1 MTSTDF
7 IALLPLLIVT
17 AAAVVVMLEA
27 AFYRSH
33 RATLVLTLIGLAT
46 AFASL
51 PFVAR
56 LTPRPVTPLLLV
68 DGYALFF
75 MGLLFAAGFV
85 VALLAYG
92 YLERG
97 EGNPE
102 ELYILLLLSTVGAS
116 VLVASSHFA
125 SFFIGLETLSVS
137 LYAMI
142 AYNRNQRRAIEAG
155 IKYLILAGATAAF
168 LLFGMA
174 LIYTETGTLGFSGI
188 VDVASGSRPSLM
200 LMVGLG
206 MLIVGVGFKL
216 GVVPF
221 HMWTPDVYQ
230 GAPAPVTALVAS
242 MSKGAMFALVLRY
255 FTPIPSLERQGLFWV
270 FTAIA
275 ILSMIG
281 GNVLALTQDNVKRI
295 LAYSSIAH
303 LGYLLVAFLA
313 SGAAGQL
320 AVGFYL
326 VAYFATTLSAFG
338 VVTILS
344 TPDGEAESLEDY
356 RGLYYRSPRLALVF
370 TITLLSLAGIPPTA
384 GLVGKIF
391 IAAAG
396 VQSSLWLLLIVLVLA
411 SVIGVFY
418 YMRIVITMFR
428 RPEGELAQPA
438 LVGLPR
444 AASFVLGALS
454 VVLVVLGIYPAPVMT
469 IIENTVARLV

>member
-1 MTSTDF
+1 MTFADIMS
-7 IALLPLLIVT
+7 LLPLLILSGSGI
-17 AAAVVVMLEA
+17 VVMLAA

-33 RATLVLTLIGLAT
+33 RLALTLTLVGLAA

-51 PFVAR
+51 ALAASYV
-56 LTPRPVTPLLLV
+56 PRQVTPMLLI
-68 DGYALFF
+68 DGYALFY
-75 MGLLFAAGFV
+75 MGLLFAASFV
-85 VALLAYG
+85 VAMLAYG
-92 YLERG
+92 YLEKG
-97 EGNPE
+97 AGHPE
-102 ELYILLLLSTVGAS
+102 ELYILLILSTVGGAA
-116 VLVASSHFA
+116 LVASSHFA
-125 SFFIGLETLSVS
+125 SFFLGLEILSVS

-142 AYNRNQRRAIEAG
+142 AYNRSQHRAIEAG
-155 IKYLILAGATAAF
+155 LKYLILAGVTAAF

-174 LIYTETGTLGFSGI
+174 LIYTETGTLGFAG
-188 VDVASGSRPSLM
+188 VVEAATGSPSRM

-230 GAPAPVTALVAS
+230 GAPAPVTGLVAS

-255 FTPIPSLERQGLFWV
+255 FTAIPPLERQGLFLI
-270 FTAIA
+270 FTSIA
-275 ILSMIG
+275 VLSMIG
-281 GNVLALTQDNVKRI
+281 GNVLALIQNNVKRI

-303 LGYLLVAFLA
+303 MGYLLVAFMA
-313 SGAAGQL
+313 SGPAGQL
-320 AVGFYL
+320 AVAFYL

-344 TPDGEAESLEDY
+344 TPDHEAEELEAYQGLFY
-356 RGLYYRSPRLALVF
+356 RNPRLAVIF

-396 VQSSLWLLLIVLVLA
+396 VQASLWLLLIVLVVA

-428 RPEGELAQPA
+428 RADPEAAVPVLT
-438 LVGLPR
+438 GLPR
-444 AASFVLGALS
+444 AASWALAALS
-454 VVLVVLGIYPAPVMT
+454 VILVGLGIYPVPVMKL
-469 IIENTVARLV
+469 IENTVARLV

>member
-1 MTSTDF
+1 MTSADF
-7 IALLPLLIVT
+7 MALLPLLVLSG
-17 AAAVVVMLEA
+17 AAVVVMLAA

-33 RATLVLTLIGLAT
+33 RLSLALTLIGLAG
-46 AFASL
+46 AFAVL
-51 PFVAR
+51 PVAASYA
-56 LTPRPVTPLLLV
+56 PRQVTPMLLV
-68 DGYALFF
+68 DGYALFY
-75 MGLLFAAGFV
+75 MGLLFSASIA

-92 YLERG
+92 YLEKG
-97 EGNPE
+97 QTNPE
-102 ELYILLLLSTVGAS
+102 ELYVLLLLSTVGAA

-142 AYNRNQRRAIEAG
+142 AYNRDQQRAIEAG
-155 IKYLILAGATAAF
+155 IKYLILAGVTAAF
-168 LLFGMA
+168 LLLGMA
-174 LIYTETGTLGFSGI
+174 LIYNETGTLGFSG
-188 VDVASGSRPSLM
+188 VVQAATGGPSLM

-206 MLIVGVGFKL
+206 LLIVGVGFKL

-230 GAPAPVTALVAS
+230 GAPAPVTGLIAS

-255 FTPIPSLERQGLFWV
+255 FTPIPALERQGLFWV
-270 FTAIA
+270 FTTIA

-281 GNVLALTQDNVKRI
+281 GNVLALIQDNVKRI

-313 SGAAGQL
+313 SGPAGQL
-320 AVGFYL
+320 AVAFYL
-326 VAYFATTLSAFG
+326 VAYFATTLGAFG

-344 TPDGEAESLEDY
+344 TPEHEAEDLETY
-356 RGLYYRSPRLALVF
+356 RGLFYRDPRLAVVF

-384 GLVGKIF
+384 GLIGKIF

-396 VQSSLWLLLIVLVLA
+396 VQASLWLLLIVLVVA
-411 SVIGVFY
+411 SIIGVFY

-428 RPEGELAQPA
+428 RPEAEVAQPV
-438 LVGLPR
+438 LRGLPR
-444 AASFVLGALS
+444 AASVVLGVLS
-454 VVLVVLGIYPAPVMT
+454 VILVGLGIYPVPVMV

>member
-1 MTSTDF
+1 MTSAE
-7 IALLPLLIVT
+7 IMSLLPLLVL
-17 AAAVVVMLEA
+17 AGAAVVVMLAA
-27 AFYRSH
+27 AFFRSH
-33 RATLVLTLIGLAT
+33 RLSLTLTLVGLVA

-51 PFVAR
+51 PLAFAY
-56 LTPRPVTPLLLV
+56 TPRQVTPILLI
-68 DGYALFF
+68 DGYALFY
-75 MGLLFAAGFV
+75 MGLLFAASFI

-92 YLERG
+92 YLEKG

-102 ELYILLLLSTVGAS
+102 ELYVLLLLATIGAA

-125 SFFIGLETLSVS
+125 SFFLGLETLSVA

-142 AYNRNQRRAIEAG
+142 AYSRSLRRGIEAG
-155 IKYLILAGATAAF
+155 IKYLVLAGVTAAF

-174 LIYTETGTLGFSGI
+174 LVYTETGSLAFSG
-188 VDVASGSRPSLM
+188 VVATAGGTPSLQ

-230 GAPAPVTALVAS
+230 GAPAPVTGLLAS
-242 MSKGAMFALVLRY
+242 MSKGAMFALLLRY
-255 FTPIPSLERQGLFWV
+255 FTPVPALERQGLVWV

-275 ILSMIG
+275 ILSMLG
-281 GNVLALTQDNVKRI
+281 GNILALIQDNVKRI

-313 SGAAGQL
+313 SGPAGQL
-320 AVGFYL
+320 AVAFYL

-344 TPDGEAESLEDY
+344 TPDDEAESLQAY
-356 RGLYYRSPRLALVF
+356 QGLYYRRPWLAIIF
-370 TITLLSLAGIPPTA
+370 TITLLSLAGVPPTA

-396 VQSSLWLLLIVLVLA
+396 VQASLWLLLIVLVLA
-411 SVIGVFY
+411 SLIGVFY

-428 RPEGELAQPA
+428 RPEVEVARPA
-438 LVGLPR
+438 MVGLPR
-444 AASFVLGALS
+444 AASVVLGALS
-454 VVLVVLGIYPAPVMT
+454 VILVGLGIYPVPVMR
-469 IIENTVARLV
+469 IIERTVARLV

>member
-1 MTSTDF
+1 MTSAE
-7 IALLPLLIVT
+7 IMSLLPLLVL
-17 AAAVVVMLEA
+17 AGAAVVVMLAA
-27 AFYRSH
+27 AFFRSH
-33 RATLVLTLIGLAT
+33 RLSLTLTLVGLVA

-51 PFVAR
+51 PLAFAY
-56 LTPRPVTPLLLV
+56 TPRQVTPMLLI
-68 DGYALFF
+68 DGYALFY
-75 MGLLFAAGFV
+75 MGLLFAASFV

-92 YLERG
+92 YLEKG
-97 EGNPE
+97 EANPE
-102 ELYILLLLSTVGAS
+102 ELYILLLLSTVGGA

-125 SFFIGLETLSVS
+125 SFFLGLETLSVS

-142 AYNRNQRRAIEAG
+142 AYNRTERRAIEAG
-155 IKYLILAGATAAF
+155 IKYLILAGVTAAF

-174 LIYTETGTLGFSGI
+174 LIYTDTGTLAFSG
-188 VDVASGSRPSLM
+188 VVAAAAVRPSLM
-200 LMVGLG
+200 VMVGLG

-230 GAPAPVTALVAS
+230 GAPAPVTGLVAS

-255 FTPIPSLERQGLFWV
+255 FTPIPPLERQGLFLV
-270 FTAIA
+270 FTTIA
-275 ILSMIG
+275 VLSMVG
-281 GNVLALTQDNVKRI
+281 GNVLALIQDNVKRI

-313 SGAAGQL
+313 SGPAGQL
-320 AVGFYL
+320 AVAFYL

-344 TPDGEAESLEDY
+344 TPDHEAERLEDY
-356 RGLYYRSPRLALVF
+356 RGLFFRNPRLAVIF
-370 TITLLSLAGIPPTA
+370 TITLFSLAGIPPTA
-384 GLVGKIF
+384 GLIGKIF

-396 VQSSLWLLLIVLVLA
+396 VQASLWFLLIVLVLA

-428 RPEGELAQPA
+428 RPETEAAQQALTGLPRGASVALAA
-438 LVGLPR
+438 LSVILVGLG
-444 AASFVLGALS
+444 V
-454 VVLVVLGIYPAPVMT
+454 YPVPVMT
-469 IIENTVARLV
+469 IIENMVARLV

>member
-1 MTSTDF
+1 
-7 IALLPLLIVT
+7 
-17 AAAVVVMLEA
+17 
-27 AFYRSH
+27 
-33 RATLVLTLIGLAT
+33 
-46 AFASL
+46 
-51 PFVAR
+51 
-56 LTPRPVTPLLLV
+56 
-68 DGYALFF
+68 
-75 MGLLFAAGFV
+75 
-85 VALLAYG
+85 
-92 YLERG
+92 
-97 EGNPE
+97 
-102 ELYILLLLSTVGAS
+102 
-116 VLVASSHFA
+116 
-125 SFFIGLETLSVS
+125 
-137 LYAMI
+137 MI
-142 AYNRNQRRAIEAG
+142 AYNRKQQRAIEAG
-155 IKYLILAGATAAF
+155 IKYLILAGVTAAF

-174 LIYTETGTLGFSGI
+174 LIYTETGTLGFSGA
-188 VDVASGSRPSLM
+188 VEAASGKPSLM
-200 LMVGLG
+200 LMVGLAL
-206 MLIVGVGFKL
+206 LIVGVGFKL
-216 GVVPF
+216 GVMPF

-255 FTPIPSLERQGLFWV
+255 FTPIPSIERQGLFWV

-281 GNVLALTQDNVKRI
+281 GNVLALIQDNVKRI
-295 LAYSSIAH
+295 LAYSSISH

-313 SGAAGQL
+313 SGSAGQM

-344 TPDGEAESLEDY
+344 TPDHEAEALEDY
-356 RGLYYRSPRLALVF
+356 RGLFYRNPRLALVF

-411 SVIGVFY
+411 SVIGVYY

-428 RPEGELAQPA
+428 RPEAEAPQPTLA
-438 LVGLPR
+438 GLPR

-454 VVLVVLGIYPAPVMT
+454 VILVVLGVYPAPVMT